1 MKKYTILDSTGQKK
15 IVYAPNMKK
24 ALRYVGDGEKTVKD
38 SKVKDESIT
47 IEGDWSDEGLK
58 AAKKMGLTFT
68 YTGRRVNGLPEA
80 KISGN
85 RQALIKYFKEW
96 YDPDFFEEGYD
107 VFDSVKDSIK
117 DEDDYFYFDADEDDR
132 SLDDYKRIMKQC
144 GLTITKVEGNNREAF
159 IYYRGSSSAEQKA
172 ARMLGISLDDSVK
185 DSKVKDIDVSSL
197 MTLFTKYGKPYGY
210 VCKER
215 PKMSSSASKY
225 LGQLVSYTLSPI
237 GKYDIDKARN
247 FVDFLNKKGYEALI
261 FAPNI
266 VVTLKQ
272 DRSSGLYNRGHER
285 TNQYDS
291 KVKDAGLKTYKTID
305 YYAENGYYK
314 VYVKNRNKNGDQP
327 IKHLAEA
334 LGLKTSPMGYFT
346 KDRIY
351 APPYAKEYLVEGTN
365 KDAIIKFCETLDP
378 KLAPLKGHIKDDTNR
393 SKTFKFFINNRAVS
407 ENEYIKYFIE
417 EAANEHQSS
426 TTAKRVINEN
436 KEDAKDSGKNTFM
449 FESGRKF
456 SIVYDS
462 IKDADANI
470 VDKLISEEEKAV
482 MDYKEALMADS
493 DLSANAV
500 YAHIL
505 AEELEHLRELR
516 SLREQPSLGDS
527 IKDAVQTAET
537 YANTGWIEKLASD
550 LLNEGQK
557 NGYDFDA
564 VLKKFDSLSKQ
575 ILVIVKNAL
584 DKAKKE
590 VVDYKSRY

>member
-38 SKVKDESIT
+38 SKVKDI
-47 IEGDWSDEGLK
+47 
-58 AAKKMGLTFT
+58 
-68 YTGRRVNGLPEA
+68 
-80 KISGN
+80 
-85 RQALIKYFKEW
+85 
-96 YDPDFFEEGYD
+96 
-107 VFDSVKDSIK
+107 
-117 DEDDYFYFDADEDDR
+117 DA
-132 SLDDYKRIMKQC
+132 
-144 GLTITKVEGNNREAF
+144 
-159 IYYRGSSSAEQKA
+159 
-172 ARMLGISLDDSVK
+172 
-185 DSKVKDIDVSSL
+185 SSL

-237 GKYDIDKARN
+237 GKYDIDKARD

-291 KVKDAGLKTYKTID
+291 
-305 YYAENGYYK
+305 
-314 VYVKNRNKNGDQP
+314 
-327 IKHLAEA
+327 
-334 LGLKTSPMGYFT
+334 
-346 KDRIY
+346 
-351 APPYAKEYLVEGTN
+351 
-365 KDAIIKFCETLDP
+365 
-378 KLAPLKGHIKDDTNR
+378 
-393 SKTFKFFINNRAVS
+393 
-407 ENEYIKYFIE
+407 
-417 EAANEHQSS
+417 
-426 TTAKRVINEN
+426 
-436 KEDAKDSGKNTFM
+436 
-449 FESGRKF
+449 
-456 SIVYDS
+456 

-482 MDYKEALMADS
+482 VDYKEALMADS

-516 SLREQPSLGDS
+516 SLREQPSLSDS
-527 IKDAVQTAET
+527 IKDEVQTAET

>member
-38 SKVKDESIT
+38 SKV
-47 IEGDWSDEGLK
+47 
-58 AAKKMGLTFT
+58 
-68 YTGRRVNGLPEA
+68 
-80 KISGN
+80 
-85 RQALIKYFKEW
+85 
-96 YDPDFFEEGYD
+96 
-107 VFDSVKDSIK
+107 K

-172 ARMLGISLDDSVK
+172 AKMLGISLEDSIK
-185 DSKVKDIDVSSL
+185 DSRVKDIDDSKLDDVSVNKNDWL
-197 MTLFTKYGKPYGY
+197 TFRKDNDKAVYKVIDIYDN
-210 VCKER
+210 
-215 PKMSSSASKY
+215 
-225 LGQLVSYTLSPI
+225 SYTLE
-237 GKYDIDKARN
+237 KYTILYDVFSEKKVDIIHEGRLYFTKNDLRYHDVVKFNSAN
-247 FVDFLNKKGYEALI
+247 EAI
-261 FAPNI
+261 NW
-266 VVTLKQ
+266 LKQ
-272 DRSSGLYNRGHER
+272 QKRLAAKKYENFLAEW
-285 TNQYDS
+285 N
-291 KVKDAGLKTYKTID
+291 KVKD
-305 YYAENGYYK
+305 
-314 VYVKNRNKNGDQP
+314 
-327 IKHLAEA
+327 
-334 LGLKTSPMGYFT
+334 S
-346 KDRIY
+346 
-351 APPYAKEYLVEGTN
+351 
-365 KDAIIKFCETLDP
+365 
-378 KLAPLKGHIKDDTNR
+378 DT
-393 SKTFKFFINNRAVS
+393 
-407 ENEYIKYFIE
+407 
-417 EAANEHQSS
+417 
-426 TTAKRVINEN
+426 
-436 KEDAKDSGKNTFM
+436 
-449 FESGRKF
+449 
-456 SIVYDS
+456 
-462 IKDADANI
+462 NI
-470 VDKLISEEEKAV
+470 VDKLIGEEEKAV

-527 IKDAVQTAET
+527 IKDEVQTAET

-557 NGYDFDA
+557 NGYNFDA

>member
-1 MKKYTILDSTGQKK
+1 MKKYTILDSSGQKK

-24 ALRYVGDGEKTVKD
+24 ALRYVGDGEKTIKD
-38 SKVKDESIT
+38 SKFYVILSNYDYTKAQAEKDARKYGLKLQILGPANGSTQETEAYLVGPRASIVRMLKESGNEEF
-47 IEGDWSDEGLK
+47 EGDIE
-58 AAKKMGLTFT
+58 
-68 YTGRRVNGLPEA
+68 
-80 KISGN
+80 
-85 RQALIKYFKEW
+85 
-96 YDPDFFEEGYD
+96 
-107 VFDSVKDSIK
+107 DSIDDSKVK

-132 SLDDYKRIMKQC
+132 SLDEYKRIMKQC

-172 ARMLGISLDDSVK
+172 AKMLGISLEDSVK
-185 DSKVKDIDVSSL
+185 DSKVKD
-197 MTLFTKYGKPYGY
+197 
-210 VCKER
+210 
-215 PKMSSSASKY
+215 
-225 LGQLVSYTLSPI
+225 
-237 GKYDIDKARN
+237 
-247 FVDFLNKKGYEALI
+247 
-261 FAPNI
+261 
-266 VVTLKQ
+266 
-272 DRSSGLYNRGHER
+272 
-285 TNQYDS
+285 
-291 KVKDAGLKTYKTID
+291 AGLKMYKTLE
-305 YYAENGYYK
+305 YFAENGYYK
-314 VYVKNRNKNGDQP
+314 VYVKNRNKNINPFVRQ
-327 IKHLAEA
+327 LAET

-346 KDRIY
+346 KDRPY
-351 APPYAKEYLVEGTN
+351 TPPYAKEYLVEGTN

-378 KLAPLKGHIKDDTNR
+378 KLAPLKGHIKDADT
-393 SKTFKFFINNRAVS
+393 
-407 ENEYIKYFIE
+407 
-417 EAANEHQSS
+417 
-426 TTAKRVINEN
+426 
-436 KEDAKDSGKNTFM
+436 
-449 FESGRKF
+449 
-456 SIVYDS
+456 
-462 IKDADANI
+462 NI

-527 IKDAVQTAET
+527 IKDEVQTAET

>member
-24 ALRYVGDGEKTVKD
+24 ALRYVGDSEKTIKD
-38 SKVKDESIT
+38 RMSSSEIDEAISNIADKYGGFYSRTYDKVFKD
-47 IEGDWSDEGLK
+47 LK
-58 AAKKMGLTFT
+58 AKYPNLT
-68 YTGRRVNGLPEA
+68 Y
-80 KISGN
+80 
-85 RQALIKYFKEW
+85 
-96 YDPDFFEEGYD
+96 EE
-107 VFDSVKDSIK
+107 VKQVIVQ
-117 DEDDYFYFDADEDDR
+117 YAD
-132 SLDDYKRIMKQC
+132 
-144 GLTITKVEGNNREAF
+144 N
-159 IYYRGSSSAEQKA
+159 
-172 ARMLGISLDDSVK
+172 
-185 DSKVKDIDVSSL
+185 
-197 MTLFTKYGKPYGY
+197 
-210 VCKER
+210 
-215 PKMSSSASKY
+215 SSSASAQLRVAKKY
-225 LGQLVSYTLSPI
+225 FSDS
-237 GKYDIDKARN
+237 ID
-247 FVDFLNKKGYEALI
+247 
-261 FAPNI
+261 
-266 VVTLKQ
+266 
-272 DRSSGLYNRGHER
+272 
-285 TNQYDS
+285 DS
-291 KVKDAGLKTYKTID
+291 KVKDAGLKTYKTLD

-327 IKHLAEA
+327 IKHLAES

-346 KDRIY
+346 KDRVY

-378 KLAPLKGHIKDDTNR
+378 KLAPLKGHIKDADTN
-393 SKTFKFFINNRAVS
+393 
-407 ENEYIKYFIE
+407 
-417 EAANEHQSS
+417 
-426 TTAKRVINEN
+426 
-436 KEDAKDSGKNTFM
+436 
-449 FESGRKF
+449 
-456 SIVYDS
+456 IVG
-462 IKDADANI
+462 
-470 VDKLISEEEKAV
+470 KLISEEEKAV

-527 IKDAVQTAET
+527 IDDAVQTAET

-590 VVDYKSRY
+590 IVDYKSRY

>member
-24 ALRYVGDGEKTVKD
+24 ALRYVGDGEKTIKD
-38 SKVKDESIT
+38 SK
-47 IEGDWSDEGLK
+47 
-58 AAKKMGLTFT
+58 
-68 YTGRRVNGLPEA
+68 
-80 KISGN
+80 
-85 RQALIKYFKEW
+85 
-96 YDPDFFEEGYD
+96 
-107 VFDSVKDSIK
+107 IK

-172 ARMLGISLDDSVK
+172 AKMLGISLEDSIK
-185 DSKVKDIDVSSL
+185 
-197 MTLFTKYGKPYGY
+197 
-210 VCKER
+210 
-215 PKMSSSASKY
+215 
-225 LGQLVSYTLSPI
+225 
-237 GKYDIDKARN
+237 
-247 FVDFLNKKGYEALI
+247 
-261 FAPNI
+261 
-266 VVTLKQ
+266 
-272 DRSSGLYNRGHER
+272 
-285 TNQYDS
+285 DS
-291 KVKDAGLKTYKTID
+291 KVKDAGLKTYKTLD

-327 IKHLAEA
+327 IKHLAES

-346 KDRIY
+346 KDRVY

-378 KLAPLKGHIKDDTNR
+378 KLAPLKGHIKD
-393 SKTFKFFINNRAVS
+393 
-407 ENEYIKYFIE
+407 
-417 EAANEHQSS
+417 AN
-426 TTAKRVINEN
+426 T
-436 KEDAKDSGKNTFM
+436 
-449 FESGRKF
+449 
-456 SIVYDS
+456 
-462 IKDADANI
+462 NI

-505 AEELEHLRELR
+505 AEELEHLKELR
-516 SLREQPSLGDS
+516 SLREQPSLADS
-527 IKDAVQTAET
+527 IKDEVQTAET

-557 NGYDFDA
+557 NGYDFEA

>member
-1 MKKYTILDSTGQKK
+1 MKKYTILDSDGQKK
-15 IVYAPNMKK
+15 IIYAPNMKK
-24 ALRYVGDGEKTVKD
+24 ALRYVGDGEKTTVKD
-38 SKVKDESIT
+38 SKFYVILSNYDYTKAQAEKDARKYGLKLQILGPANGSKQETEAYLVGPRANIVRMLKET
-47 IEGDWSDEGLK
+47 DMDEFEGDIE
-58 AAKKMGLTFT
+58 
-68 YTGRRVNGLPEA
+68 
-80 KISGN
+80 
-85 RQALIKYFKEW
+85 
-96 YDPDFFEEGYD
+96 
-107 VFDSVKDSIK
+107 DSVKDSRIKDIDALEGEYHTKYGDKIIVSKVNASTYSYFDADTKHVIRVSINALKEDIKAKRLIKDSKVK

-132 SLDDYKRIMKQC
+132 SLDDYKRIMRQC

-172 ARMLGISLDDSVK
+172 AKMLGISLEDSVK
-185 DSKVKDIDVSSL
+185 DSKV
-197 MTLFTKYGKPYGY
+197 
-210 VCKER
+210 
-215 PKMSSSASKY
+215 
-225 LGQLVSYTLSPI
+225 
-237 GKYDIDKARN
+237 
-247 FVDFLNKKGYEALI
+247 
-261 FAPNI
+261 
-266 VVTLKQ
+266 
-272 DRSSGLYNRGHER
+272 
-285 TNQYDS
+285 
-291 KVKDAGLKTYKTID
+291 
-305 YYAENGYYK
+305 
-314 VYVKNRNKNGDQP
+314 
-327 IKHLAEA
+327 
-334 LGLKTSPMGYFT
+334 
-346 KDRIY
+346 
-351 APPYAKEYLVEGTN
+351 
-365 KDAIIKFCETLDP
+365 
-378 KLAPLKGHIKDDTNR
+378 KDDTNR

-462 IKDADANI
+462 VKDADTNI

-493 DLSANAV
+493 DSSANAV

-527 IKDAVQTAET
+527 IKDAKWNTYNAVNYKFERNYWHIFSIFNRNEMLDNDVRALARKLNLIVEPYDKYNFKRHNKNDKDVYYDDYRVKGKDKDNVIKFCETLNPLVKPLKFDLKDSLREQPSLGDSIKDEVQTAET

>member
-24 ALRYVGDGEKTVKD
+24 ALRYVGDGEKTTVKD
-38 SKVKDESIT
+38 SKFYVILSNYDYTKAQAEKDARKYGLKLQILGPANGSKQETEAYLVGPRANIVRMLKET
-47 IEGDWSDEGLK
+47 NMDEFEGDIE
-58 AAKKMGLTFT
+58 
-68 YTGRRVNGLPEA
+68 
-80 KISGN
+80 
-85 RQALIKYFKEW
+85 
-96 YDPDFFEEGYD
+96 
-107 VFDSVKDSIK
+107 DSKVK

-172 ARMLGISLDDSVK
+172 ARMLGISLEDSVK
-185 DSKVKDIDVSSL
+185 
-197 MTLFTKYGKPYGY
+197 
-210 VCKER
+210 
-215 PKMSSSASKY
+215 
-225 LGQLVSYTLSPI
+225 
-237 GKYDIDKARN
+237 
-247 FVDFLNKKGYEALI
+247 
-261 FAPNI
+261 
-266 VVTLKQ
+266 
-272 DRSSGLYNRGHER
+272 
-285 TNQYDS
+285 DS
-291 KVKDAGLKTYKTID
+291 KVKDAGLKTYKTLD

-327 IKHLAEA
+327 IKHLAET
-334 LGLKTSPMGYFT
+334 LGLKTSPQGYFT
-346 KDRIY
+346 KDRVY

-378 KLAPLKGHIKDDTNR
+378 ELAPLKGHIKDADTLEGEYHTKYGDKLIV
-393 SKTFKFFINNRAVS
+393 SKIDASTYSYFDVDTKHVIRVSINALK
-407 ENEYIKYFIE
+407 EDIK
-417 EAANEHQSS
+417 
-426 TTAKRVINEN
+426 AKRLI
-436 KEDAKDSGKNTFM
+436 KDSK
-449 FESGRKF
+449 
-456 SIVYDS
+456 V
-462 IKDADANI
+462 KDADANI
-470 VDKLISEEEKAV
+470 VDKLIVEEEKAV

-500 YAHIL
+500 YSHIL

-516 SLREQPSLGDS
+516 SLKEQPSLGDS

-590 VVDYKSRY
+590 IVDYKSRY